1 MPRSSPRSP
10 CPSRGSHFGQSGPGS
25 ALKATPQSSHTWI
38 DVWNTFFVITI
49 IAGVL
54 TGQWPVVAFAAVGL
68 VAIGVSLAWN
78 RLALEEVT
86 YERHLHQQRA
96 VIGEEVAMTLA
107 LTNSKPVPVT
117 WIRVE
122 DEVPE
127 ELQVVEGDTNLS
139 GPTGA
144 QRLRQSTSMGWYEKV
159 RWDYRLRCT
168 RRGVFRI
175 GPAQLESGDPF
186 GFLRSQMVEQEQDT
200 LMVYPRIVPLRDL
213 GIPAVRPLGEVRGGI
228 PIFQDVSRPA
238 GLREYDVGDP
248 LNAVDWKATAKRQRL
263 QVRTFEPSSSFTII
277 LVAAVDIT
285 EPYWKAFSPVG
296 LDLLERVIT
305 TAASFAS
312 YATDR
317 HYTLGLFSND
327 MPILAER
334 PMTVPPSKG
343 REQMSTVL
351 AALATIRPF
360 ASGSM
365 AVQLAQHSGRFPMG
379 ATLLV
384 ATAFLHPGFVDTLAE
399 LSDRG
404 YKIVVTYVGEEACP
418 VLPEGILVYQL
429 SEYFTRSELRNEFGP
444 G

>member
-1 MPRSSPRSP
+1 M
-10 CPSRGSHFGQSGPGS
+10 
-25 ALKATPQSSHTWI
+25 KATPQSARTWI
-38 DVWNTFFVITI
+38 DFWNTFFVITI

-54 TGQWPVVAFAAVGL
+54 TGQLPIVAFGAVGL
-68 VAIGVSLAWN
+68 VTTGISLAWN

-107 LTNSKPVPVT
+107 LTNGKPVPIT
-117 WIRVE
+117 WVRVE
-122 DEVPE
+122 DEVPA
-127 ELQVVEGDTNLS
+127 ELQVVEGDADLS
-139 GPTGA
+139 APSGA
-144 QRLRQSTSMGWYEKV
+144 QRLRESTSMAWYERV

-168 RRGVFRI
+168 RRGLFRI
-175 GPAQLESGDPF
+175 GPARVESGDPF
-186 GFLRSQMVEQEQDT
+186 GFLRSQMVEQQQDT
-200 LMVYPRIVPLRDL
+200 IMVYPRIVPLEEL

-238 GLREYDVGDP
+238 SLREYDAGDP

-263 QVRTFEPSSSFTII
+263 QVRTFEPSSSFTLIV
-277 LVAAVDIT
+277 VAAVDIT
-285 EPYWKAFSPVG
+285 VPYWKAFSPVG
-296 LDLLERVIT
+296 LELLERVIT

-334 PMTVPPSKG
+334 PMTVPPSRG
-343 REQMSTVL
+343 REQLSTVL
-351 AALATIRPF
+351 GALATIRPF

-365 AVQLAQHSGRFPMG
+365 AVQLAQHSRRFPMG

-384 ATAFLHPGFVDTLAE
+384 ATAFLPPEFVDTLAE

-404 YKIVVTYVGEEACP
+404 YRIVVTYVGEEACP
-418 VLPEGILVYQL
+418 ALPERILVYQL
-429 SEYFTRSELRNEFGP
+429 SEYFARSELRDEFGP